1 MKRASANMKTGEPKK
16 TGEAGFSLI
25 EVTIAMVIL
34 LVGLLGVSL
43 TYTAAVQYNAGNN
56 LRLQSLA
63 ILQQEVELMRS
74 AKFSPTVTD
83 ATLLGGTRAVK
94 TVTTADGNTFQVQ
107 TTIDDDP
114 FTNGVQTDVSKTL
127 KELTIRITSDNQSQG
142 WVTAIPAEVTLR
154 RVRSN

>member
-1 MKRASANMKTGEPKK
+1 MKKGEPKK
-16 TGEAGFSLI
+16 KGEAGFSLI
-25 EVTIAMVIL
+25 EVTIAMVVL
-34 LVGLLGVSL
+34 LVGLLGVSM
-43 TYTAAVQYNAGNN
+43 TYMAAVRYNAGNN

>member
-1 MKRASANMKTGEPKK
+1 MKTGKPKK
-16 TGEAGFSLI
+16 NGEAGFSLI
-25 EVTIAMVIL
+25 EVTIAMVVL
-34 LVGLLGVSL
+34 LVGLLGVSM
-43 TYTAAVQYNAGNN
+43 TYVAAVQYNAGNN

-83 ATLLGGTRAVK
+83 ATLLGGTRAVRI
-94 TVTTADGNTFQVQ
+94 VTTADGNTFQVQ

-114 FTNGVQTDVSKTL
+114 FTAGVQTDAGKTL
-127 KELTIRITSDNQSQG
+127 KEITIRITSENQSQG
-142 WVTAIPAEVTLR
+142 WVTAIPAEVTFR

>member
-1 MKRASANMKTGEPKK
+1 MKKGEPKK
-16 TGEAGFSLI
+16 KGEAGFSLI
-25 EVTIAMVIL
+25 EVTIAMVVL
-34 LVGLLGVSL
+34 LVGLLGVSM
-43 TYTAAVQYNAGNN
+43 TYMAAVRYNAGNN

-74 AKFSPTVTD
+74 AKFSPTVTE

-94 TVTTADGNTFQVQ
+94 PFTTADGNTFQVQ
-107 TTIDDDP
+107 ITIDDDP
-114 FTNGVQTDVSKTL
+114 FTNGVQTDAGKTL
-127 KELTIRITSDNQSQG
+127 KEITIRITSDNQSQG

>member
-1 MKRASANMKTGEPKK
+1 MN
-16 TGEAGFSLI
+16 
-25 EVTIAMVIL
+25 IAVI
-34 LVGLLGVSL
+34 
-43 TYTAAVQYNAGNN
+43 QYNAGNN

-83 ATLLGGTRAVK
+83 AVLLGGTRAVK

-114 FTNGVQTDVSKTL
+114 FTNGVQTDAGKTL
-127 KELTIRITSDNQSQG
+127 KEITITIASENQSQR
-142 WVTAIPAEVTLR
+142 WVTAIPATVTLR
-154 RVRSN
+154 RVRGN